1 MLDSWVDNV
10 ADHRKDVLSVEI
22 AFQLPEN
29 VAAKLK
35 KQGEDLSRLSFEK
48 LVCSLYRDGE
58 LTHKEAM
65 EAVGF
70 RSRHAM
76 DEILSRHNMH
86 REWTRKEFEADL
98 KTLEG
103 LRGP

>member
-1 MLDSWVDNV
+1 MLDD
-10 ADHRKDVLSVEI
+10 RKDALTVQVV
-22 AFQLPEN
+22 FQLPEN

-65 EAVGF
+65 EALGSQ
-70 RSRHAM
+70 SRHAM

-86 REWTRKEFEADL
+86 REWTREEFEADL

-103 LRGP
+103 LRNR

>member
-1 MLDSWVDNV
+1 M
-10 ADHRKDVLSVEI
+10 
-22 AFQLPEN
+22 
-29 VAAKLK
+29 
-35 KQGEDLSRLSFEK
+35 DLSRLSFEK

-65 EAVGF
+65 EALGF
-70 RSRHAM
+70 QSRHAM

-103 LRGP
+103 LRGR